1 MQTEEFDEVLTHARL
16 ALELNPQSI
25 KAHFR
30 RAMAYYHQDEFD
42 LAAKFKWHFTFNSSA
57 SFLKNSTF
65 LNPDNFFSRISKILD
80 YLWTTSARR
89 SREKCNRTGGGLGD
103 NART

>member
-42 LAAKFKWHFTFNSSA
+42 LADAAFQTAYKMDQTNQEVIKGMHLLKKKTVRLSRKEQENRA
-57 SFLKNSTF
+57 SHRQKQRWPFPRK
-65 LNPDNFFSRISKILD
+65 
-80 YLWTTSARR
+80 
-89 SREKCNRTGGGLGD
+89 
-103 NART
+103 